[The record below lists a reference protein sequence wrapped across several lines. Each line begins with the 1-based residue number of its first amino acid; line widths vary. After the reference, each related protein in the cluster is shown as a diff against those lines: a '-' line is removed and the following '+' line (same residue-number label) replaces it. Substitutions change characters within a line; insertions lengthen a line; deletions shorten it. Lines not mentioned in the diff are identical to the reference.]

1 MFQRVRARALA
12 LRVKWTV
19 IFHTANLALR
29 PAPPLPTST
38 PQNCCGACRIYV
50 RTHIVWRIVRRVH
63 IANKKF
69 GGVRACL
76 SSACATLPPRV
87 RVCVR
92 AKVRVRTASGAQKK
106 AHTSACVFT
115 SLYEIIIIMFVAMRA
130 YTQCACACI
139 VVRACAARL
148 VILSSVTSAAL

>member
-1 MFQRVRARALA
+1 MFQRVRARALV

-87 RVCVR
+87 RVCARQSSGPNCV
-92 AKVRVRTASGAQKK
+92 ARTKE